1 MTNQTTTQLETV
13 ANPLDAA
20 GLPGFFTLKDGT
32 KMIQTSGHAA
42 TFSDGTCFKP
52 DEIESKAIQ
61 AYWRFLQVDRKFE
74 SVPSVIPGIK
84 LSHSSQSISEANLN
98 RLHEITA
105 ANPDTAVLVS
115 FMVVSALN
123 EMGIRDQ
130 FPTVIAGNATP
141 ETSRAKPDE
150 KIWDLAN
157 MAY

>member
-1 MTNQTTTQLETV
+1 MQ
-13 ANPLDAA
+13 
-20 GLPGFFTLKDGT
+20 
-32 KMIQTSGHAA
+32 I
-42 TFSDGTCFKP
+42 
-52 DEIESKAIQ
+52 
-61 AYWRFLQVDRKFE
+61 DRKFE

-150 KIWDLAN
+150 KVWDLTN